1 MATRKSS
8 RTGTTADAAGLEKPV
23 VRGVPISS
31 ATRVMYPDEGITK
44 LDLVRYIDAVAEWM
58 VPHVADRPLSLVFCP
73 DGIAGEC
80 VYLKHG
86 KTWGPASLR
95 RVKIREK
102 TKVGEYMIADSPE
115 ALVAVMQMNWVE
127 IHTWNSRASSLEQ
140 PDRLVIDL
148 DPGPQVR
155 WPQVVT
161 AARDVRGVLETHGL
175 QAWLKTTGGRG
186 LHVVVPFHG
195 GVTWPSG
202 FAIAEAVAETLVRAT
217 PRLYT
222 TAFAK
227 EGREAQILVD
237 VLRNRRGSTSV
248 SAYSPRARAGAT
260 VSTPIAWDELS
271 ARRPP
276 GRFTVKTVPARLK
289 KLGADPW
296 QDYWTCPQV
305 LPSSQK
311 T

>member
-1 MATRKSS
+1 VSRQPTPQKRTR
-8 RTGTTADAAGLEKPV
+8 AAAAKDKPV
-23 VRGVPISS
+23 VRGVAISS
-31 ATRVMYPDEGITK
+31 ADRVMYPDVGITK
-44 LDLVRYIDAVAEWM
+44 LELVRYVDAVADWLL
-58 VPHVADRPLSLVFCP
+58 PHVADRPLSLVFCP

-102 TKVGEYMIADSPE
+102 TKVGEYMVADSPE
-115 ALVAVMQMNWVE
+115 ALVAIMQMNWVE
-127 IHTWNSRASSLEQ
+127 MHTWNACASSLEQ
-140 PDRLVIDL
+140 PNRLVIDL
-148 DPGPQVR
+148 DPGPEVR
-155 WPQVVT
+155 WPQVVA
-161 AARDVRGVLETHGL
+161 AAREVRGVLQARGVE
-175 QAWLKTTGGRG
+175 AWLKTTGGRG
-186 LHVVVPFHG
+186 LHVVVPLLD
-195 GVTWPSG
+195 GVSWAAG
-202 FAIAEAVAETLVRAT
+202 FAFAAALAETLVQEK

-237 VLRNRRGSTSV
+237 VLRNRRGSTVV

-271 ARRPP
+271 ARRRPD
-276 GRFTVKTVPARLK
+276 RFTVRTVPARLA

-296 QDYWTCPQV
+296 QGYWTCRQTIPE
-305 LPSSQK
+305 
-311 T
+311 